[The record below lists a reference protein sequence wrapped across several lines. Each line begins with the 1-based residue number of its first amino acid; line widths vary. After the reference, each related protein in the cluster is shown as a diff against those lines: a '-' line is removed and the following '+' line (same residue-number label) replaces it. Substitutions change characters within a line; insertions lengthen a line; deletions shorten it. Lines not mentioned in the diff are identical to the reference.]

1 MRVAGTR
8 VHVELLCVVWKVP
21 VCPVVRSLT
30 RNTAGGV
37 LQVTV
42 YLQVYILL
50 SKLAEFLF
58 FLVGTPKAFPSLLSP
73 NKTVFVTSD
82 ACLTAT
88 H

>member
-1 MRVAGTR
+1 MAGTR

-21 VCPVVRSLT
+21 VCPVARSLT